1 MEEYMFIAKAA
12 GYIAAALAV
21 GFGTMGA
28 ALGQGLVAS
37 RACESIGKYPE
48 GASNIRTSMLLGM
61 ALIETMG
68 LFATL
73 IAGAILILK

>member
-1 MEEYMFIAKAA
+1 MEEYLYIAKATS
-12 GYIAAALAV
+12 YIATALAV
-21 GFGTMGA
+21 GLGTLGA

-48 GASNIRTSMLLGM
+48 GAAAIRTAMLLGM

-73 IAGAILILK
+73 TAIAIQFLK